1 MTMQG
6 SEMMKEILLRQNSE
20 FTPTKI
26 GYNFEMREKEK
37 SRKSLIYGTLSKAL
51 QDGLEPTTP

>member
-6 SEMMKEILLRQNSE
+6 SEMMTEILLRLNSE

-26 GYNFEMREKEK
+26 GYKFEM
-37 SRKSLIYGTLSKAL
+37 
-51 QDGLEPTTP
+51 

>member
-26 GYNFEMREKEK
+26 GYNFEM
-37 SRKSLIYGTLSKAL
+37 
-51 QDGLEPTTP
+51 